1 MSAAMPTIH
10 FGPGERWAFVSALA
24 YTAVNVTLRVAA
36 PTIDP
41 ALGSLLR
48 ALPLT
53 LIAAVVVLGGGA
65 REIRPASPEFL
76 GWGLIGRL
84 VLGAVLSLVLGNILY
99 FLALT
104 NGGLGVT
111 VAGVQSGSVLGGLW
125 IGLLLLR
132 ERPLRAQLAG
142 AALIVAG
149 LVAVGVAQTASVAA
163 LWWLGLL
170 FALGAGTTY
179 AVSNTLSRYVQRRRP
194 VLFVTLL
201 VGNLGGIVPLAAIV
215 AARAAAGE
223 QIAVDQGAVTAVLAA
238 GLANAV
244 ALASLALAVRTAPVA
259 TVNSISSA
267 SIVFSFVASVLLFHE
282 AGNAAM
288 VAGIGLVTAGI
299 VVAQIRRKAG
309 ARAGAAEKGPAAT
322 G

>member
-1 MSAAMPTIH
+1 MSSEMPTFH
-10 FGPGERWAFVSALA
+10 FGAGERWAFVSALA
-24 YTAVNVTLRVAA
+24 YTAVNVTLRLAA

-48 ALPLT
+48 LLPLT
-53 LIAAVVVLGGGA
+53 FIAAAVMFVRGS
-65 REIRPASPEFL
+65 REVRPAAPEFL
-76 GWGLIGRL
+76 GWGIVARL
-84 VLGAVLSLVLGNILY
+84 VLGGVTALVIGNTMY

-125 IGLLLLR
+125 IALVLLR

-149 LVAVGVAQTASVAA
+149 LVGVGIAQSGSLAD

-179 AVSNTLSRYVQRRRP
+179 AISNTLSRYVQQRRP
-194 VLFVTLL
+194 VLFATLL
-201 VGNLGGIVPLAAIV
+201 IGNLGAMVPLAAIL
-215 AARAAAGE
+215 AARAAAGGH
-223 QIAVDQGAVTAVLAA
+223 IVVDQSAVTAVLAA
-238 GLANAV
+238 GVANALAV
-244 ALASLALAVRTAPVA
+244 ASLSLAVRTAPVA

-267 SIVFSFVASVLLFHE
+267 SIVFSFVASILLFHE
-282 AGNAAM
+282 TGSLPM
-288 VAGIGLVTAGI
+288 IVGIGLVTAGI
-299 VVAQIRRKAG
+299 VVAQIRGRG
-309 ARAGAAEKGPAAT
+309 ARPAR
-322 G
+322 

>member
-1 MSAAMPTIH
+1 MSGTMPTFH

-24 YTAVNVTLRVAA
+24 YTAVNVTLRLAA

-48 ALPLT
+48 LLPLT
-53 LIAAVVVLGGGA
+53 LIAAVVVLAGGG
-65 REIRPASPEFL
+65 REVRPAAPEFL
-76 GWGLIGRL
+76 GWGLVARL
-84 VLGAVLSLVLGNILY
+84 VIGGVVSLVLGNILY

-132 ERPLRAQLAG
+132 ERPLRAQLVGAG
-142 AALIVAG
+142 LIVAG
-149 LVAVGVAQTASVAA
+149 LAGVGIAQTATVAE

-179 AVSNTLSRYVQRRRP
+179 TISNTLSRYVQRRRP

-201 VGNLGGIVPLAAIV
+201 VGNLGGLVPLALIV
-215 AARAAAGE
+215 GGRAAAGDPVP
-223 QIAVDQGAVTAVLAA
+223 VDQGSATAVLIA
-238 GLANAV
+238 GVANAV
-244 ALASLALAVRTAPVA
+244 ALASLALAVRAAPVA

-267 SIVFSFVASVLLFHE
+267 SIVFSFVASILVFRE
-282 AGNAAM
+282 SGNPAM
-288 VAGIGLVTAGI
+288 IIGIGLVTAGI
-299 VVAQIRRKAG
+299 VVAQIRRG
-309 ARAGAAEKGPAAT
+309 PTAAMPNSTAT
-322 G
+322 

>member
-1 MSAAMPTIH
+1 MPTFH

-48 ALPLT
+48 LLPLT
-53 LIAAVVVLGGGA
+53 LIAVVVMLVRGTGEA
-65 REIRPASPEFL
+65 RPAAPEFL

-84 VLGAVLSLVLGNILY
+84 VAGGVIALVVGNTMY

-125 IGLLLLR
+125 IAFVLLR
-132 ERPLRAQLAG
+132 ERPVRAQLLG
-142 AALIVAG
+142 AAFIVAG
-149 LVAVGVAQTASVAA
+149 LVGVGIAQTGNLAD

-179 AVSNTLSRYVQRRRP
+179 AISNTISRYVQRRRP
-194 VLFVTLL
+194 VLFATLL
-201 VGNLGGIVPLAAIV
+201 IGNLGALVPLVAILV
-215 AARAAAGE
+215 ARAAAGDL
-223 QIAVDQGAVTAVLAA
+223 IVVDQAGATAVIAA
-238 GLANAV
+238 GFANAV
-244 ALASLALAVRTAPVA
+244 AVASLALAVRTAPVA

-267 SIVFSFVASVLLFHE
+267 SIVFSFVASIVLFDETGSLP
-282 AGNAAM
+282 M
-288 VAGIGLVTAGI
+288 ILGIALVTAGI
-299 VVAQIRRKAG
+299 VVAQIRR
-309 ARAGAAEKGPAAT
+309 AAPGSPVPSPPRRSA
-322 G
+322 